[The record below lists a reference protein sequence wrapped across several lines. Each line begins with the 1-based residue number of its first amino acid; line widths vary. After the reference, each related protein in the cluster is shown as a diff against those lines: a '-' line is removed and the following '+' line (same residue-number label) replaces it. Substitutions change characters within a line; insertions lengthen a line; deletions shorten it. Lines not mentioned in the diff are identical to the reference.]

1 MTPLEITVA
10 AVNGTPA
17 PRIPVYCN
25 FLEHGPR
32 ALGMSQQAYYA
43 NGEYVAAGQ
52 LKLRQRYG
60 QDNVWSLFYVGKEAE
75 LLGCNE
81 ILFSEDGAPNVA
93 DYVIKT
99 YDDVAKL
106 EVPDDLTAHPA
117 WAETAKCLKIL
128 KDEVGNTHPICAY
141 LTASTTLPALLMG
154 MDKWMELLLTGPAD
168 VRDELLRKCSDFY
181 QKEVAAY
188 RAAGANVLV
197 YSTPFGSTSFVGM
210 KRFKEFS
217 MPWMQRDLAPGGVGS
232 IVYYCGMA
240 PFNSVIQQ
248 VMDELKIGVYY
259 ISPLADLAE
268 AKAIIADKGL
278 TCGVI
283 DDIKMIGWT
292 PEQTR
297 AEVKRMCEIGMV
309 GQHFLFGTGVMPL
322 GVPEANIK
330 AMLDAAFDYGRYAGE
345 RS

>member
-32 ALGMSQQAYYA
+32 ALGMTQQAYYA
-43 NGEYVAAGQ
+43 NGEHVATGQ
-52 LKLRQRYG
+52 LKLRELYG

-93 DYVIKT
+93 DYVIKN

-128 KDEVGNTHPICAY
+128 TDEVGATHPVCAY

-268 AKAIIADKGL
+268 AKAIIGTKAL

-309 GQHFLFGTGVMPL
+309 DEHFLFGTGVMPL
-322 GVPEANIK
+322 GVPEANIR
-330 AMLDAAFDYGRYAGE
+330 AMLDAAFEYGSYP
-345 RS
+345 

>member
-106 EVPDDLTAHPA
+106 EVPDTRP
-117 WAETAKCLKIL
+117 
-128 KDEVGNTHPICAY
+128 
-141 LTASTTLPALLMG
+141 
-154 MDKWMELLLTGPAD
+154 GP
-168 VRDELLRKCSDFY
+168 RR
-181 QKEVAAY
+181 
-188 RAAGANVLV
+188 
-197 YSTPFGSTSFVGM
+197 
-210 KRFKEFS
+210 
-217 MPWMQRDLAPGGVGS
+217 
-232 IVYYCGMA
+232 
-240 PFNSVIQQ
+240 
-248 VMDELKIGVYY
+248 
-259 ISPLADLAE
+259 
-268 AKAIIADKGL
+268 
-278 TCGVI
+278 
-283 DDIKMIGWT
+283 
-292 PEQTR
+292 
-297 AEVKRMCEIGMV
+297 
-309 GQHFLFGTGVMPL
+309 
-322 GVPEANIK
+322 
-330 AMLDAAFDYGRYAGE
+330 
-345 RS
+345 RSA

>member
-1 MTPLEITVA
+1 MTPREILAA

-17 PRIPVYCN
+17 PRIPVFCN
-25 FLEHGPR
+25 LLDHGPR
-32 ALGMSQQAYYA
+32 ELGMAQRDYYA

-52 LKLRQRYG
+52 LQMRARYR

-75 LLGCNE
+75 LLGCKE
-81 ILFSEDGAPNVA
+81 ILFAEDGPPNVA
-93 DYVIKT
+93 DCVIKS

-117 WAETAKCLKIL
+117 WTETARCLRIL
-128 KDEVGNTHPICAY
+128 KDEVGATHPICAY

-168 VRDELLRKCSDFY
+168 IRDELLRKCSDFF

-188 RAAGANVLV
+188 RAAGADVLV

-210 KRFKEFS
+210 KRFKDFS
-217 MPWMQRDLAPGGVGS
+217 MPWMKRDLAPGGVGN

-240 PFNSVIQQ
+240 PFNNVIQQ
-248 VMDELKIGVYY
+248 VTDELKIGVFY

-268 AKAIIADKGL
+268 AKAIIGDSGL

-283 DDIKMIGWT
+283 DDIKMMHWT

-297 AEVKRMCEIGMV
+297 AEVRRMCEIGMV

-322 GVPEANIK
+322 GVPEENIR
-330 AMLDAAFDYGRYAGE
+330 AMLDAAFDYGRYT
-345 RS
+345 